1 MNLEQVQIQECV
13 QRELERSI
21 NEDWKYSKR
30 LINVYKTERERERE
44 REMYIRCCDC
54 LRESKSSTLI
64 RVLIHEK
71 PQLKPL
77 LSPLSPF
84 APSPFLHLLM
94 IRERERETLV
104 IKWNFGLFEQLH
116 QLMQKN
122 FYFTPLK
129 PIFSILPFHF
139 YKTPTSICLYTHL
152 FK

>member
-1 MNLEQVQIQECV
+1 MGQSLCFCCNRKTSYCPS
-13 QRELERSI
+13 ER
-21 NEDWKYSKR
+21 
-30 LINVYKTERERERE
+30 ERERERE

-64 RVLIHEK
+64 RILNSRETSAEAALITSFSVC
-71 PQLKPL
+71 PISI
-77 LSPLSPF
+77 SPPTDDQ
-84 APSPFLHLLM
+84 
-94 IRERERETLV
+94 RERERETLV

-116 QLMQKN
+116 QLMQKI

>member
-30 LINVYKTERERERE
+30 LINVYKTEREKE

-77 LSPLSPF
+77 LLPFSPF
-84 APSPFLHLLM
+84 ARSPFLHLLM
-94 IRERERETLV
+94 MREREWDASDEMKLWA
-104 IKWNFGLFEQLH
+104 ICKGLHIFGLFIWVDLTRPNN
-116 QLMQKN
+116 LDN
-122 FYFTPLK
+122 IGARLWAFFL
-129 PIFSILPFHF
+129 FSFF
-139 YKTPTSICLYTHL
+139 NT
-152 FK
+152 